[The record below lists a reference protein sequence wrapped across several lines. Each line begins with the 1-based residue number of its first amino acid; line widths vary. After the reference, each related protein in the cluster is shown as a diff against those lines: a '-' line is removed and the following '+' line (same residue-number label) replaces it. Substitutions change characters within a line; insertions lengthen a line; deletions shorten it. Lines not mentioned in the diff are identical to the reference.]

1 MPICP
6 ACGEENPPRFRL
18 CGFCGTPLEV
28 RAPVEVRKTVTILFS
43 DVAGS
48 TSLGERLDPES
59 LRDVMGRYFDV
70 MRSSIERHG
79 GTVEKYIGDAV
90 MAVFGLPQ
98 AHEDDALRA
107 VRAAVDMRS
116 GLDRL
121 NSELERDYGV
131 TMANRT
137 GVNTGEVV
145 TDEAAGSQRLATGDA
160 VNVAARLEQ
169 AAPAMETLLG
179 ALTHALV
186 GDEVEAEPVEPLDL
200 RGKAERVPAFRL
212 IALVSRDRTSSSPLV
227 GRDADLELLREQVG
241 AATATGAGRMVTVLG
256 EAGVGKSRLLREFT
270 SGLDASALVVHGRC
284 LPYGEGITFWPLAE
298 AVRSAAGIAE
308 DDPVER
314 AREKVVELAGG
325 DAGVADRV
333 ASAIGL
339 VATVYA
345 VEETFWGVRRL
356 FEILAADRP
365 LVVVFEDLHWAE
377 PTLLELVEHVVERVR
392 RPCVLVCTA
401 RPELLDRL
409 DAPPEGNSRVR
420 IALERLGH
428 GDATAMAE
436 RLLAGRPVD
445 AASLGRIVA
454 ASDGNPLFMEQ
465 MAAMLDDDAPGAELE
480 IPPTILALLAA
491 RLDRLAQPDRAVLE
505 PAAVVGLVFPST
517 AVVELSDESMRAG
530 VPDRLSAV
538 ERRRFI
544 RSHAALMGDDQS
556 YEFEHILVRDAV
568 YRRLLK
574 RTRSQLHERFAAW
587 ADRVNGDRAPEY
599 AEITAYHLEQAH
611 RYLAELGPL
620 DDHGRALG
628 LRAAERLAGAG
639 QRAFARG
646 DMHAASALLRRAV
659 DLMPALDPDRLG
671 LLPDLGEALM
681 DIGELAGAVAVLEEA
696 MSSAAAIG
704 DHRLQAEAT
713 LVLLLVQMHGDD
725 GAWAARAL
733 REARRAITVFELVGD
748 NVGLAKA
755 WRIVGS
761 VHATALRY
769 GEAAAAVE
777 HAIECA
783 RLAGDDRQE
792 RRNAAAFA
800 IAAVYGPTP
809 VAEAIERCREIEQ
822 RSGGDRRTEGL
833 VLCARS
839 QLEAMRGEFAEAR
852 RLYERARSVLGEV
865 GGGLLAASTAL
876 DSSGVEML
884 AGDPASAERELRR
897 DYGLLEQMGERY
909 LLSTMAGLLAQTLV
923 AQGRHDEAEAMCRR
937 AEEMSAEDDV
947 ESQVLVRIVRAELH
961 LFAGRTPEA
970 ARAIGSAAE
979 LLHGA
984 DAPMVMAEVLA
995 VSARIAAAGGDAAA
1009 AGRDL
1014 AQAAALYRA
1023 KGNVIAERGTAELAA
1038 ALGLAP
1044 IRA

>member
-1 MPICP
+1 MLICP
-6 ACGEENPPRFRL
+6 SCGEENPPRFRL
-18 CGFCGTPLEV
+18 CGFCGTPLEAQ
-28 RAPVEVRKTVTILFS
+28 APVEVRKTVTILFS

-107 VRAAVDMRS
+107 VRAAVDMRT

-121 NSELERDYGV
+121 NADLERDYGV

-145 TDEAAGSQRLATGDA
+145 TDEAAGNQRLATGDA

-186 GDEVEAEPVEPLDL
+186 SGEVETEPVEPLEL
-200 RGKAERVPAFRL
+200 KGKAERVPAFRL
-212 IALVSRDRTSSSPLV
+212 VALVSRERTSSSPLV
-227 GRDADLELLREQVG
+227 GRDDDLELLRAQVG
-241 AATATGAGRMVTVLG
+241 AAAAAGEGRLVTVIG

-270 SGLDASALVVHGRC
+270 SGLDGSALVMHGRC

-298 AVRSAAGIAE
+298 AVRSAAAIAE
-308 DDPVER
+308 DDSLDR
-314 AREKVVELAGG
+314 ARAKVADLAGG
-325 DAGVADRV
+325 DAEVSDRV

-339 VATVYA
+339 NPAVYA

-377 PTLLELVEHVVERVR
+377 PTLLELIEHVVERVQH
-392 RPCVLVCTA
+392 PCILVCTA
-401 RPELLDRL
+401 RPDLLDRP
-409 DAPPEGNSRVR
+409 DAPAEGDGRVQ
-420 IALERLGH
+420 IVLGRLGS
-428 GDATAMAE
+428 GDAMAMAE

-445 AASLGRIVA
+445 AASVERIVA

-465 MAAMLDDDAPGAELE
+465 MAAMLDDADPGAELDV
-480 IPPTILALLAA
+480 PPTILALLAA
-491 RLDRLAQPDRAVLE
+491 RLDRLAQPERAVLE
-505 PAAVVGLVFPST
+505 PAAVAGLVFPST
-517 AVVELSDESMRAG
+517 AVVELIDESQRES

-544 RSHAALMGDDQS
+544 RSHPALMGDDNS

-574 RTRSQLHERFAAW
+574 RTRSQLHERFAVW
-587 ADRVNGDRAPEY
+587 ADRVNGDRAAEF

-620 DDHGRALG
+620 DDHGVGLG
-628 LRAAERLAGAG
+628 HRAAERLAGAG
-639 QRAFARG
+639 QRAFVRG
-646 DMHAASALLRRAV
+646 DMHAASSLLRRAV

-681 DIGELAGAVAVLEEA
+681 DAGELGAAVAVLEEA
-696 MSSAAAIG
+696 MSSARGIG
-704 DHRLQAEAT
+704 DHRLAAEAT
-713 LVLLLVQMHGDD
+713 LVLLLVQMHGDE
-725 GAWAARAL
+725 GEWGARAL
-733 REARRAITVFELVGD
+733 REARRAISVFELVGD
-748 NVGLAKA
+748 NIGLAKA

-769 GEAAAAVE
+769 GEAATAVE
-777 HAIECA
+777 RAMECA
-783 RLAGDDRQE
+783 RLAGDSRQE
-792 RRNAAAFA
+792 RRNAAAYA

-809 VAEAIERCREIEQ
+809 AVEAIERCREIEQ

-833 VLCARS
+833 VLCTRS
-839 QLEAMRGEFAEAR
+839 QLEAMQGDFATARQLYARG
-852 RLYERARSVLGEV
+852 RAALGEI

-884 AGDPASAERELRR
+884 AGDPAAAERELRR
-897 DYGLLEQMGERY
+897 DYEVLDRMGERY
-909 LLSTMAGLLAQTLV
+909 LLSTMAGLLSQALV
-923 AQGRHDEAEAMCRR
+923 AQGRYDEAAGMCER
-937 AEEMSAEDDV
+937 AEEMSGEDDI
-947 ESQVLVRIVRAELH
+947 ESQVLVRSVRAELH
-961 LFAGRTPEA
+961 LHAGRTTEA
-970 ARAIGSAAE
+970 AAAIASAAK
-979 LLHGA
+979 LLRGA
-984 DAPMVMAEVLA
+984 DAPMVMADVLV
-995 VSARIAAAGGDAAA
+995 VSARVEAAGGETPA
-1009 AGRDL
+1009 AGTRL
-1014 AQAAALYRA
+1014 RQAAELYRA
-1023 KGNVIAERGTAELAA
+1023 KGNIVAERRTVELAA
-1038 ALGLAP
+1038 SLGLGSVTA
-1044 IRA
+1044 

>member
-1 MPICP
+1 M
-6 ACGEENPPRFRL
+6 
-18 CGFCGTPLEV
+18 
-28 RAPVEVRKTVTILFS
+28 
-43 DVAGS
+43 
-48 TSLGERLDPES
+48 
-59 LRDVMGRYFDV
+59 
-70 MRSSIERHG
+70 
-79 GTVEKYIGDAV
+79 
-90 MAVFGLPQ
+90 
-98 AHEDDALRA
+98 
-107 VRAAVDMRS
+107 
-116 GLDRL
+116 
-121 NSELERDYGV
+121 
-131 TMANRT
+131 
-137 GVNTGEVV
+137 
-145 TDEAAGSQRLATGDA
+145 
-160 VNVAARLEQ
+160 
-169 AAPAMETLLG
+169 
-179 ALTHALV
+179 
-186 GDEVEAEPVEPLDL
+186 EAEPVEPLEL
-200 RGKAERVPAFRL
+200 KGKAERVPAFRL
-212 IALVSRDRTSSSPLV
+212 VALVSRDRTSSSPLV
-227 GRDADLELLREQVG
+227 GRDDDLELLRAQVG
-241 AATATGAGRMVTVLG
+241 AAAAAGTGRLVTVLG

-270 SGLDASALVVHGRC
+270 SGLDGSALVVQGRC

-298 AVRSAAGIAE
+298 AVRSAAAIAE
-308 DDPVER
+308 DDPVDAAR
-314 AREKVVELAGG
+314 AKVFALAGE
-325 DAGVADRV
+325 DVEVADRV

-339 VATVYA
+339 IPAVYA

-401 RPELLDRL
+401 RPELLDRP
-409 DAPPEGNSRVR
+409 DAPAEGDGRVR
-420 IALERLGH
+420 IALDRLGA

-445 AASLGRIVA
+445 PATLGRIVA

-465 MAAMLDDDAPGAELE
+465 MAAMLDDADPGAELE
-480 IPPTILALLAA
+480 VPPTILALLAA
-491 RLDRLAQPDRAVLE
+491 RLDRLAQPERAVLE
-505 PAAVVGLVFPST
+505 PAAVVGLAFPSA
-517 AVVELSDESMRAG
+517 AVVELTDESMRAG

-544 RSHAALMGDDQS
+544 RSHPAIMGDDNT

-587 ADRVNGDRAPEY
+587 ADRVNGDRAAEF

-639 QRAFARG
+639 QRAFSAWGHACRVGSAAPGGRPDARARSRPARPPARPRRG
-646 DMHAASALLRRAV
+646 ADGHRRACAAAPWRWPCRAGRCRC
-659 DLMPALDPDRLG
+659 DQGPPAGGGGNAR
-671 LLPDLGEALM
+671 AA
-681 DIGELAGAVAVLEEA
+681 AGADARRRGRV
-696 MSSAAAIG
+696 G
-704 DHRLQAEAT
+704 
-713 LVLLLVQMHGDD
+713 
-725 GAWAARAL
+725 ARAL
-733 REARRAITVFELVGD
+733 REARRAISVFELVGD

-777 HAIECA
+777 RAIECA

-839 QLEAMRGEFAEAR
+839 QLEAMQGDFAEAR
-852 RLYERARSVLGEV
+852 RLYARARSVLGEV

-884 AGDPASAERELRR
+884 AGDPAAAERELRR
-897 DYGLLEQMGERY
+897 DYEVLERMGERY
-909 LLSTMAGLLAQTLV
+909 LLSTMAGLLAQALV
-923 AQGRHDEAEAMCRR
+923 AQGRYDEAAAMCER
-937 AEEMSAEDDV
+937 AEEMSGEDDV
-947 ESQVLVRIVRAELH
+947 ESQVLVRSVRAELH
-961 LFAGRTPEA
+961 LDAGR
-970 ARAIGSAAE
+970 AAE
-979 LLHGA
+979 
-984 DAPMVMAEVLA
+984 
-995 VSARIAAAGGDAAA
+995 AAA
-1009 AGRDL
+1009 A
-1014 AQAAALYRA
+1014 
-1023 KGNVIAERGTAELAA
+1023 IARRPSSCAGPTRRWSW
-1038 ALGLAP
+1038 P
-1044 IRA
+1044 RCSW